1 MRKVLIIDD
10 DLELQ
15 ELLKFSFQHFG
26 YDVYQAYD
34 GNQGLKKIKEVLPDI
49 VVLDV
54 IMPEMNGFEVIE
66 ELKKDPELCL
76 IPVIMLTSL
85 SHTRDKITGVKL
97 GADEYIV
104 KPVEPYELIARVEGL
119 IKRYYENV
127 DELTRLPG
135 LVSFENQIKELIS
148 AKKNFYVINLDI
160 CNFKPYNLR
169 YGYEQGDR
177 LLKLFAGML
186 RSVVKSCGNDKD
198 TLYHIEAGNFSII
211 SFATKVEPIVENII
225 SLFDTLSIQIYDEET
240 IKNGYFVYKLKDV
253 EIKSQLLK
261 LAIAVVS
268 VQEGK
273 YTHHAEVLTFAKELL
288 SFAKQQVKQTNEN
301 KVIQQ

>member
-1 MRKVLIIDD
+1 MKKVLVIDD

-34 GNQGLKKIKEVLPDI
+34 GKEGLKKIKEVLPDI
-49 VVLDV
+49 IVLDI

-66 ELKKDPELCL
+66 EIKQDPELCL
-76 IPVIMLTSL
+76 IPVIMMTSL
-85 SHTRDKITGVKL
+85 GHTRDKITGVKL

-135 LVSFENQIKELIS
+135 LVLLENQVKELIS
-148 AKKNFYVINLDI
+148 ANKKFSVIYIDI
-160 CNFKPYNLR
+160 CNFKAYNLK
-169 YGYEQGDR
+169 YGFEQGDR
-177 LLKLFAGML
+177 IIKLFSGML
-186 RSVVKSCGNDKD
+186 RSVVKSCGTDKD
-198 TLYHIEAGNFSII
+198 IICHLEADDFSIL
-211 SFATKVEPIVENII
+211 SFTTKIQPMVENII
-225 SLFDTLSIQIYDEET
+225 SLFDNLSTQVYDEET
-240 IKNGYFVYKLKDV
+240 LKNGYFVYKLNDI
-253 EIKSQLLK
+253 ELKSPLLK

-268 VQEGK
+268 VQEEK
-273 YTHHAEVLTFAKELL
+273 YTHYAEILTFSKELL
-288 SFAKQQVKQTNEN
+288 SFVKQQVKQTNHN
-301 KVIQQ
+301 MFVFK

>member
-1 MRKVLIIDD
+1 MKKVLVMDD

-34 GNQGLKKIKEVLPDI
+34 GKEGLKKIKEVLPDI
-49 VVLDV
+49 IVLDI

-66 ELKKDPELCL
+66 EIKQDPELCL
-76 IPVIMLTSL
+76 IPVIMMTSL
-85 SHTRDKITGVKL
+85 GHTRDKITGVKL

-135 LVSFENQIKELIS
+135 LVLLENQVKELIS
-148 AKKNFYVINLDI
+148 ANKKFSVIYIDI
-160 CNFKPYNLR
+160 CNFKAYNLK
-169 YGYEQGDR
+169 YGFEQGDR
-177 LLKLFAGML
+177 IIKLFSGML
-186 RSVVKSCGNDKD
+186 RSVVKSCGTDKD
-198 TLYHIEAGNFSII
+198 IICHLEADDFSIL
-211 SFATKVEPIVENII
+211 SFTTKIQPMVENII
-225 SLFDTLSIQIYDEET
+225 SLFDNLSKQVYDEET
-240 IKNGYFVYKLKDV
+240 LKNGYFVYKLNDI
-253 EIKSQLLK
+253 ELKSPLLK

-268 VQEGK
+268 VQEEK
-273 YTHHAEVLTFAKELL
+273 YTHYAEILTFSKELL
-288 SFAKQQVKQTNEN
+288 SFVKQQVKQTNQN
-301 KVIQQ
+301 MFVFK

>member
-1 MRKVLIIDD
+1 MKKVLVIDD

-34 GNQGLKKIKEVLPDI
+34 GKEGFKKVKEVLPDVI
-49 VVLDV
+49 VLDI

-66 ELKKDPELCL
+66 ELKKDPEICL

-85 SHTRDKITGVKL
+85 SHTRDKVTGVKL

-127 DELTRLPG
+127 DELSRLPG
-135 LVSFENQIKELIS
+135 LVLLENQVKELIS
-148 AKKNFYVINLDI
+148 ANKKFSVIYIDI
-160 CNFKPYNLR
+160 CNFKAYNLK
-169 YGYEQGDR
+169 YGFEQGDR
-177 LLKLFAGML
+177 IIKLFSGML
-186 RSVVKSCGNDKD
+186 RSVVKSCGTDKD
-198 TLYHIEAGNFSII
+198 IICHLEADDFSIL
-211 SFATKVEPIVENII
+211 SFATKIQSIVENII
-225 SLFDTLSIQIYDEET
+225 SLFDNLSTQVYDEET
-240 IKNGYFVYKLKDV
+240 LKNGYFVYKLNDI
-253 EIKSQLLK
+253 ELKSPLLK

-273 YTHHAEVLTFAKELL
+273 YTHYAEILTFSKELL
-288 SFAKQQVKQTNEN
+288 SFVKQQVKQTNQN
-301 KVIQQ
+301 MFVFK

>member
-1 MRKVLIIDD
+1 MKKVLVIDD

-34 GNQGLKKIKEVLPDI
+34 GKEGLKKIKEVLPDI
-49 VVLDV
+49 IVLDI

-66 ELKKDPELCL
+66 EIKQDPELCL
-76 IPVIMLTSL
+76 IPVIMMTSL
-85 SHTRDKITGVKL
+85 GHTRDKITGVKL

-135 LVSFENQIKELIS
+135 LVLLENQVKELIS
-148 AKKNFYVINLDI
+148 ANKKFSVIYIDI
-160 CNFKPYNLR
+160 CNFKAYNLK
-169 YGYEQGDR
+169 YGFEQGDR
-177 LLKLFAGML
+177 IIKLFSGML
-186 RSVVKSCGNDKD
+186 RSVVKSCGTDKD
-198 TLYHIEAGNFSII
+198 IICHLEADDFSIL
-211 SFATKVEPIVENII
+211 SFTAKIQSIVENII
-225 SLFDTLSIQIYDEET
+225 SLFDNLSTQVYDEET
-240 IKNGYFVYKLKDV
+240 LKNGYFVYKLNDI
-253 EIKSQLLK
+253 ELKSPLLK

-273 YTHHAEVLTFAKELL
+273 YTHYAEILTFSKELL
-288 SFAKQQVKQTNEN
+288 SFVKQQVKQTNQN
-301 KVIQQ
+301 MFVFK